1 MSRAGRRY
9 YRTILLG
16 VLALGALIWVAAEQ
30 FGIPR
35 EEMLALFGA
44 SLLALLLVVAA
55 AAVAALLWVG
65 LRWLRK
71 RAGR

>member
-55 AAVAALLWVG
+55 AAIAALLWVG